1 MDKNTAAYL
10 LESLIERIEINQLG
24 TVSKAERQALVFA
37 LASLR
42 GLELVSPAEASPC
55 APIVQS
61 GTQKPQSELTSP
73 VESVS
78 PVETPVPVAV
88 LPEVAIDKSSLE
100 RDEPSDPDVLV
111 CLDFGTAMSKA
122 FAIHADSDHLD
133 LELGAAAGRSGYTLP
148 SSIFIGNDGKVY
160 FGHESIEKSQE
171 LVGSGR
177 KRLDSI
183 KGWLSLKKEGDLDS
197 EGCLLHKSLN
207 PTGWNLTQGDMI
219 RIYLAY
225 LTDITCSALTG
236 WKIGEE
242 NIGRYPRRRFARPC
256 WPDPAQAVWANSIMR
271 SMLAEAQVIA
281 DTFSGRWDGGI
292 GVDELKGAIEKI
304 KKLEKRPDYL
314 IDEGVP
320 EPVAVAAGAF
330 SDSENLRDAFMVV
343 DIGAGTTDFGLFVAS
358 TSKETGERLV
368 SQVPVSIRGL
378 MQAGD
383 KVDQMLLAFIK
394 KRESVDAHDTAGDLI
409 VADLT
414 RRIRSMKE
422 VLFKSGKLEYAL
434 ADGTTGSITVSEFLK
449 DKAVEKFAQS
459 IEKGFLDSLS
469 AVDDTW
475 LHWLSMP
482 GVHLHVVL
490 TGGSSKL
497 PMMKSLGQGVVD
509 VRDFKISRKQI
520 DPTPEWI
527 TDSSPDL
534 VEMYPQLAV
543 AVGGASEELPQT
555 LSAPPVFAGAGGKT
569 LYQPGKLQ
577 ISGL

>member
-10 LESLIERIEINQLG
+10 LESLIERIEVDQLG
-24 TVSKAERQALVFA
+24 TVSKAERQALHFA
-37 LASLR
+37 LVSLR
-42 GLELVSPAEASPC
+42 GQELLPITEAAPAVA
-55 APIVQS
+55 ITQD
-61 GTQKPQSELTSP
+61 GTQELLDVPSP
-73 VESVS
+73 PKAVLRDDTTASV
-78 PVETPVPVAV
+78 VT
-88 LPEVAIDKSSLE
+88 LPEVDVDISSLE
-100 RDEPSDPDVLV
+100 RDEPSDPNVLI

-122 FAIHADSDHLD
+122 FATYADSEHLD
-133 LELGAAAGRSGYTLP
+133 LELGKAAGRSGYTLP
-148 SSIFIGNDGKVY
+148 SSIFIGNDERVY
-160 FGHESIEKSQE
+160 FGYEAIGKSQE
-171 LVGSGR
+171 LVDSGR

-197 EGCLLHKSLN
+197 ESCVLQKSLN
-207 PTGWNLTQGDMI
+207 PTDCRLTQGDMI

-225 LTDITCSALTG
+225 LTDITCCALAD

-242 NIGRYPRRRFARPC
+242 NIGRYAKRRFARPC
-256 WPDPAQAVWANSIMR
+256 WPDPAQAIWANSIMR

-292 GVDELKGAIEKI
+292 GVNELKNAIEKI
-304 KKLEKRPDYL
+304 KKMEKRPDYL

-368 SQVPVSIRGL
+368 SQVPVSIQGL

-383 KVDQMLLAFIK
+383 KVDQLLLAFIK
-394 KRESVDAHDTAGDLI
+394 RKESVDAHDTAGELI
-409 VADLT
+409 VADLV

-422 VLFKSGKLEYAL
+422 VLFKSSKLEYAL
-434 ADGTTGSITVSEFLK
+434 ADGTTGLITVGEFLE

-459 IEKGFLDSLS
+459 IENGFLDSLS

-475 LHWLSMP
+475 LHWLSLP
-482 GVHLHVVL
+482 GVNLHVVL

-497 PMMKSLGQGVVD
+497 PMMKSLGQGFVD
-509 VRDFKISRKQI
+509 VRNFKISRKLI

-534 VEMYPQLAV
+534 IEIYPQLAV

-555 LSAPPVFAGAGGKT
+555 LSAPPVFGGGSGKT
-569 LYQPGKLQ
+569 AYQPASLQ
-577 ISGL
+577 ISGI